1 MILRLNITSFLLA
14 MVLLLACCDGKHS
27 SSDFKPSGALP
38 VLRIDTKSNRPVDS
52 KDRWRSANMQID
64 GVSKEWDILIKG
76 RGNTTW
82 EWSEKKPYRIKL
94 EESSAMLG
102 LNESKHFVLLSEA
115 AVPFA
120 MISTILG
127 FELSRRVGMD
137 YTPEVKPV
145 ELVLNNDYQGL
156 YLLTEQIRVEPNRI
170 NVKSWP
176 RHNDWIDR
184 GGWLLEIDGWNTYQR
199 LTVNSRMG
207 INISVEYHF
216 PKTLKAWQREYINQL
231 LARVDSAIC
240 VSDTMSVEW
249 EKYVDIDAVAKFYLV
264 NELMDNCEAFSG
276 SCWLSRD
283 AADTAKIKFG
293 PVWDFGSAFSHRYI
307 DRPDCFIYENVPK
320 YCSPLWLSEL
330 VKFPRFRRRVRD
342 YYTKFRKANGD
353 QIDGFIDVFIEQ
365 VAEACIS
372 ERNRWPNSPVAQLR
386 KQGEFAKS
394 YFRRKIKFLDSQ
406 WLYK

>member
-1 MILRLNITSFLLA
+1 
-14 MVLLLACCDGKHS
+14 
-27 SSDFKPSGALP
+27 
-38 VLRIDTKSNRPVDS
+38 
-52 KDRWRSANMQID
+52 MQID

-264 NELMDNCEAFSG
+264 NELMDNCAAFSG
-276 SCWLSRD
+276 SCWLSR
-283 AADTAKIKFG
+283 
-293 PVWDFGSAFSHRYI
+293 VHHCGSVS
-307 DRPDCFIYENVPK
+307 
-320 YCSPLWLSEL
+320 
-330 VKFPRFRRRVRD
+330 
-342 YYTKFRKANGD
+342 
-353 QIDGFIDVFIEQ
+353 
-365 VAEACIS
+365 
-372 ERNRWPNSPVAQLR
+372 
-386 KQGEFAKS
+386 
-394 YFRRKIKFLDSQ
+394 
-406 WLYK
+406 